1 MNNNAAMPSLK
12 ITAQLRA
19 LYPSVDDMPVG
30 QLDHDVTNEAS
41 LLHAGHGDILF
52 QEGQP
57 CDGFPL
63 LLEGEICVSHSSS
76 TIGRSMELYRVIP
89 GEICVVSTSSL
100 LANRVLNA
108 QGTAVAQTVLIL
120 LPPTMFERWTTHAP
134 FRRFVFGVFSER
146 LVDLM
151 TLIDAIAFQRLDR
164 RLAHH
169 LLGHGQI
176 LRTTHQA
183 LADDL
188 GTVREIVTR
197 LLNRFQAAGYVRLAR
212 ERIEV
217 LDAAGL
223 RAVATG
229 HAPSF

>member
-1 MNNNAAMPSLK
+1 MSNEK
-12 ITAQLRA
+12 ITAQLRT
-19 LYPSVDDMPVG
+19 LYPSVVDMPMG
-30 QLDHDVTNEAS
+30 QLDGDITTGAS
-41 LLHAGHGDILF
+41 VLHASPGDTLF
-52 QEGQP
+52 QEGRP

-63 LLEGEICVSHSSS
+63 LLEGEICVSHTSAK
-76 TIGRSMELYRVIP
+76 IGRSMELYRVIP

-100 LANRVLNA
+100 LANRALNA
-108 QGTAVAQTVLIL
+108 QGTAVVQTVLIL

-183 LADDL
+183 LADEL

-212 ERIEV
+212 ERIDV

-223 RAVATG
+223 REVANG